1 MSLSSG
7 VVGVIATLETL
18 GAVFEMVTVFD
29 TTAEPLAVP
38 SFGVTVQ

>member
-1 MSLSSG
+1 MLLSRAG
-7 VVGVIATLETL
+7 VGVIDRLETL
-18 GAVFEMVTVFD
+18 GAVLEIVTVFD